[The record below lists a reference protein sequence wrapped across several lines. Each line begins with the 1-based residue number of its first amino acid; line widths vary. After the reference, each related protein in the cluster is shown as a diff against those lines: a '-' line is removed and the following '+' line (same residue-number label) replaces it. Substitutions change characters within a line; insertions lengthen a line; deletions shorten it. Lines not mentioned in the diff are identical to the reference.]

1 MDAEGGE
8 FHQFNLVSWFNAFA
22 LTFRLWTNVYLYF
35 QVSTEEVNFQRRLR
49 ALLEPLGSSLRLVDS
64 KPMTDPRD
72 LPFDISDTPD
82 LYTTFRKVRSGFT
95 SIVSSKSAS

>member
-1 MDAEGGE
+1 MCQIL
-8 FHQFNLVSWFNAFA
+8 H
-22 LTFRLWTNVYLYF
+22 LYF

-49 ALLEPLGSSLRLVDS
+49 ALLGPLGSSLHLVDS

-82 LYTTFRKVRSGFT
+82 LYTTFRKVRLEFAST
-95 SIVSSKSAS
+95 VHSKSAS